1 MYLTG
6 YSDYLTDFRE
16 PLSPPYKCHTSLRK
30 NRIMSMLS
38 ASDFR
43 FKDCIFH
50 SSPEASAEELRR
62 FQQASDRDWIKFL
75 LPRARELK
83 QGKVNRACTRCSS
96 GLPRKQET
104 QVVYVHKEFTAKTR
118 NTSCVR
124 TQGVYSENKKH
135 QLCTYTA
142 SETERVPERSC
153 RINTQGS

>member
-16 PLSPPYKCHTSLRK
+16 SFSLPYKCHTSLRN

-43 FKDCIFH
+43 FKDCLFH
-50 SSPEASAEELRR
+50 CSPEASAEELRC

-83 QGKVNRACTRCSS
+83 QGKMICYHFR
-96 GLPRKQET
+96 
-104 QVVYVHKEFTAKTR
+104 
-118 NTSCVR
+118 
-124 TQGVYSENKKH
+124 
-135 QLCTYTA
+135 
-142 SETERVPERSC
+142 
-153 RINTQGS
+153 